1 MITTVIDQCLILL
14 LFLIVG
20 FVCTRKIWI
29 HKNHMS
35 SLSNLLTNIVLPSA
49 ILSSFNVNVA
59 DYDLNFFVTIIF
71 ISLFLVAFPFFL
83 SKLLVSFT
91 HMEIAL
97 KKVWVGC
104 CTYSNILFIG
114 IPIIGTLYGEKGLF
128 ILVIYNTISNLFLF
142 TLGIKLYK
150 NNVNFKS
157 IGLSLLSPALLAS
170 FLGILLLIL
179 DISLPKTLATA
190 LKELGNMTAPLSMI
204 ITGAL
209 FGLIN
214 IKKFIVSKNIYLF
227 CFVRLIVIPGLV
239 FIILNSFITDKL
251 ILGVIV
257 LSAGMPAG
265 ATNTSLATIYSDK
278 GPETSQYVVMSSI
291 LCIIT
296 LPILMYIL
304 TL

>member
-239 FIILNSFITDKL
+239 FVILNSFITDKL

>member
-1 MITTVIDQCLILL
+1 MIPTIINQCLMLL
-14 LFLIVG
+14 IFLIIG
-20 FVCTRKIWI
+20 FLCIRKNWI
-29 HKNHMS
+29 HKNHIS

-49 ILSSFNVNVA
+49 ILTSFNVNIA
-59 DYDLNFFVTIIF
+59 DYDFKFFVTIIF
-71 ISLFLVAFPFFL
+71 ISLFLVAFPFVL
-83 SKLLVSFT
+83 SKLLVFFT
-91 HMEIAL
+91 TMDIAL

-114 IPIIGTLYGEKGLF
+114 IPIIGTLYGEQGLF

-150 NNVNFKS
+150 NNVSFKS
-157 IGLSLLSPALLAS
+157 VGLSLLSPALLAS

-179 DISLPKTLATA
+179 GVTLPKTLTNA
-190 LKELGNMTAPLSMI
+190 LNELGNMTAPLSMI

-209 FGLIN
+209 FGLVN
-214 IKKFIVSKNIYLF
+214 IKRFIVSKNIYFF

-239 FIILNSFITDKL
+239 FIILNTFITNKL
-251 ILGVIV
+251 MLGVMV
-257 LSAGMPAG
+257 LSSGMPAG

-304 TL
+304 ML

>member
-14 LFLIVG
+14 IFLVIG
-20 FVCTRKIWI
+20 FLCSRKNWI
-29 HKNHMS
+29 HKKHMS
-35 SLSNLLTNIVLPSA
+35 SLSNLLTNIVLPAA
-49 ILSSFNVNVA
+49 ILTSFNVNIA
-59 DYDLNFFVTIIF
+59 AYNLNFFVTIIC
-71 ISLFLVAFPFFL
+71 ISLFLVAFPFIL

-91 HMEIAL
+91 HMELAL
-97 KKVWVGC
+97 KKVWIGC

-114 IPIIGTLYGEKGLF
+114 IPIIGTLYDEKGLF

-142 TLGIKLYK
+142 TLGIRLYK
-150 NNVNFKS
+150 NDVNFKS
-157 IGLSLLSPALLAS
+157 MGPSLLSPALLAS

-179 DISLPKTLATA
+179 NVSLPKTLTTA
-190 LKELGNMTAPLSMI
+190 LNELGSMTAPLSMI

-214 IKKFIVSKNIYLF
+214 IKKFMVSKNIYIF

-239 FIILNSFITDKL
+239 FVILNTFITDKV
-251 ILGVIV
+251 ILGVMI

-296 LPILMYIL
+296 LPILMYVL
-304 TL
+304 SL